1 MAIGDVR
8 ASGGLQAQLV
18 SDRSS
23 DIVAQATAGLGD
35 TVNRLAQAGLSYLNS
50 KTDIEA
56 IYDRRAQSAI
66 SLDLNTKFV
75 QYQQDRAKEFTEY
88 SRARSA
94 NPLGMTRE
102 YDAMVAERE
111 KEFLATV
118 PERHREEM
126 AARLAQDRAQRVGSA
141 FTAELSLLDTQD
153 TNTLN
158 TGLNTIGSGLKA
170 GSVSLEDAEA
180 QWEEMVLGSGLDE
193 ATKQGFIESG
203 KVTLQGL
210 EFGTIVEQGALGYGA
225 VNDGTTG
232 DVAAAGLLPQQRGVL
247 NAISS
252 REAPGYNVWNGGT
265 TFEGYEDHP
274 AASGSYPGKSSAAG
288 RYQFT
293 LGTWQTASASYERT
307 YGVKVPDFSP
317 EWQDRVA
324 LHWAEVVFNRWNK
337 EGLTFKE
344 VLASGDPM
352 QIVKIRRVLGN
363 PKIAS
368 NPNSVE
374 WEGWADRTFG
384 GDAAKADAEWLAL
397 IMGEK
402 GIAGGGTG
410 PANMPNVWTDPRFAN
425 LPLDQKQSFA
435 NAAAAA
441 AEQQKQAMAT
451 QMRLD
456 RDKFLDTVY
465 NAGYSGDPL
474 VEEELKRSPYW
485 DAEAQAKFNA
495 GREVYQKSES
505 GVAKVNAAL
514 AAGTPLTAVQMKDL
528 GKWFGEDRFTGII
541 NGDENAY
548 AVLASVVERARIF
561 PEGSVEVFRTAL
573 ENPATKQTA
582 LEFLA
587 SAHAGDPTILKR
599 SGFSDVDIA
608 DIQLYKNMAANS
620 GSPEAALAGYTE
632 AREAATRLGKT
643 PEQLGNEAS
652 KLFNDKYKTA
662 DSIIDFFDGYFTFRP
677 DTKLNERTE
686 DALMLDAS
694 VAFQDGYKRTG
705 TEAGAEAY
713 MQTVLNDTWGVTATR
728 SYTGGDTSRTN
739 TSKNVLMKYPPE
751 KYYADEYGDASF
763 LYKRI
768 ADFAVANGASSDDA
782 VLMADDVTEK
792 EIRLGKPPTYK
803 VIGRDENGGA
813 VVLPGRF
820 GGEVMRQE
828 VEEGIFERAQERHAR
843 DAVGK
848 FREIVLDLDRQIIAE
863 ELRPTGK
870 LEELKAAKAEAEKNR
885 DAAILSAVEL
895 GVMSPDMVE
904 AESAIR
910 PRVDEL
916 AAEYSKRL
924 ETDQVLQRS
933 LATAANNL
941 KLTDDPMEAE
951 RLVLVAFLARDLKIS
966 NEMAEVIALRIMET
980 RDE

>member
-23 DIVAQATAGLGD
+23 DIVSQATAGLGD

-75 QYQQDRAKEFTEY
+75 QYQQDRAIEFTEY
-88 SRARSA
+88 SRSRSA

-126 AARLAQDRAQRVGSA
+126 AARLAQDRATRVGSA

-274 AASGSYPGKSSAAG
+274 AASGSYPGQSSAAG
-288 RYQFT
+288 KYQFT
-293 LGTWQTASASYERT
+293 LGTWQTATASYERT

-337 EGLTFKE
+337 KGLTFKGA
-344 VLASGDPM
+344 LMSGDPA
-352 QIVKIRRVLGN
+352 QLVEIRRVLGN

-384 GDAAKADAEWLAL
+384 GDAAKADSEWLAL
-397 IMGEK
+397 ITGEK

-410 PANMPNVWTDPRFAN
+410 PAAMPNVWTDPRFAN

-441 AEQQKQAMAT
+441 AEQQKQAMAA
-451 QMRLD
+451 QLQLE

-465 NAGYSGDPL
+465 NAGYSGDPR

-505 GVAKVNAAL
+505 GVANINAAL
-514 AAGTPLTAVQMKDL
+514 ADGTPLSAGQMKDF
-528 GKWFGEDRFTGII
+528 GKWFGEDRFAGIV
-541 NGDENAY
+541 NGDQSAY
-548 AVLASVVERARIF
+548 DYLASAVERARIF
-561 PEGSVEVFRTAL
+561 PEGSVETFRTAL
-573 ENPATKQTA
+573 ANPATKQTA
-582 LEFLA
+582 LDFLA

-599 SGFSDVDIA
+599 SGFSDADIA
-608 DIQLYKNMAANS
+608 DIQLYKNIAANS
-620 GSPEAALAGYTE
+620 GTPESALEKYNE
-632 AREAATRLGKT
+632 AKTTAVRLGKT
-643 PEQLGNEAS
+643 PEQLSSDAT
-652 KLFNDKYKTA
+652 KLFQEKYKTA
-662 DSIIDFFDGYFTFRP
+662 DPLIDIFDGWLSARP
-677 DTKLNERTE
+677 DTKLNPRTE
-686 DALMLDAS
+686 DQLMLDAQ
-694 VAFQDGYKRTG
+694 VAFQTGYKLTG
-705 TEAGAEAY
+705 SEAGAEAY
-713 MQTVLNDTWGVTATR
+713 MQTALKNTWGITQTR
-728 SYTGGDTSRTN
+728 SMYF
-739 TSKNVLMKYPPE
+739 KNSGSGPMVMKSVLMKYPPE
-751 KYYADEYGDASF
+751 TYYSDENQDADVLYKEIATFALENGVAQTDVVLIPDEQTELEVKQGKAPTYRVMGKGEYGE
-763 LYKRI
+763 
-768 ADFAVANGASSDDA
+768 A
-782 VLMADDVTEK
+782 VLLK
-792 EIRLGKPPTYK
+792 E
-803 VIGRDENGGA
+803 
-813 VVLPGRF
+813 RF
-820 GGEVMRQE
+820 GGDALREAIDF
-828 VEEGIFERAQERHAR
+828 GISERATRTNVIGALDTFGRVWEDLDMKVKMAETSGQAP
-843 DAVGK
+843 
-848 FREIVLDLDRQIIAE
+848 EIVEALRAERAAAEQKLHGVTVAALENNHLSADIPTNVNDPKLDEIAKTFAE
-863 ELRPTGK
+863 MLMTNPVVLRRV
-870 LEELKAAKAEAEKNR
+870 EQAALKSGGDQVEARRAALAAVIQKDFGTTTAVAAALAAKT
-885 DAAILSAVEL
+885 
-895 GVMSPDMVE
+895 
-904 AESAIR
+904 
-910 PRVDEL
+910 
-916 AAEYSKRL
+916 L
-924 ETDQVLQRS
+924 E
-933 LATAANNL
+933 NY
-941 KLTDDPMEAE
+941 
-951 RLVLVAFLARDLKIS
+951 
-966 NEMAEVIALRIMET
+966 
-980 RDE
+980 